1 MKIAKDTVVVLTY
14 ELTVEG
20 KVFDK
25 TTAEKPLDY
34 IHGEHM
40 LLAAL
45 EDKLTGME
53 AGQKFEATLSAEE
66 GYGPY
71 DESRKVSLPKNAFE
85 INGVLHEELLVVG
98 RVIPMLNAAS
108 QVVEGTVAEVLADEV
123 IMDFNHPLAGKELHF
138 TGEIVSVR
146 EATQKEITEG
156 LHGEFLPKQGGCG
169 GGCKGGCGGGCGSG
183 CGEGGG
189 CGDGGCCSGGSCN

>member
-1 MKIAKDTVVVLTY
+1 MKIVKDTVVVLTY

-25 TTAEKPLDY
+25 TTPEAPLDY
-34 IHGEHM
+34 IQGEHM
-40 LLAAL
+40 LLKDFEEAL
-45 EDKLTGME
+45 LGKEPGDK
-53 AGQKFEATLSAEE
+53 FDITLSAEQ
-66 GYGPY
+66 GYGEVDP
-71 DESRKVSLPKNAFE
+71 SRKVSLPKSAFE
-85 INGVLHEELLVVG
+85 IDGVIHEELLVVG

-108 QVVEGTVAEVLADEV
+108 QVVNGTVAEVHEEDV

-138 TGEIVSVR
+138 TGEIISVR

-169 GGCKGGCGGGCGSG
+169 GGCHGGCGGCGGGCGEDS
-183 CGEGGG
+183 G
-189 CGDGGCCSGGSCN
+189 CGDGDCCGGGSCN